1 MALGG
6 ALDPAV
12 EGARGGSLQLR
23 RRFSSTPRAEQRRRL
38 RRLLTLKVQPS
49 TQRKARHWKVQTSG
63 AGSARG
69 VFRRV
74 LGVW

>member
-12 EGARGGSLQLR
+12 EGSARRQPSVAAALLVDAAR
-23 RRFSSTPRAEQRRRL
+23 RAEAAL
-38 RRLLTLKVQPS
+38 SRLLTLKVQPS

-63 AGSARG
+63 GGSARG